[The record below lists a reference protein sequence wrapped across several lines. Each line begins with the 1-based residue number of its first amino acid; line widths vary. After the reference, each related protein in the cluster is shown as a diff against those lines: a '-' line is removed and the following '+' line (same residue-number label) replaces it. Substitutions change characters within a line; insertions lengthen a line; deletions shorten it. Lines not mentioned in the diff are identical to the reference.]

1 LKRRGGAA
9 GFGGSKANT
18 DARMERDQ
26 DDDDDD
32 KRLVYR
38 VCSKMNPEAKR
49 SRMLESGDSTEVK
62 KRKEVS
68 GVLDS
73 VGMTGR
79 VKTEMLTLE
88 DTVAKSGSAE
98 GSIPSAKPCTM
109 SASPVKA
116 EEKKYSTSSSDNSHL
131 REVWGESAEVEDK
144 RLLASAGMKGRLYG
158 RKRKFVGNIEVEK
171 NAVSP
176 SAHPESSAKTDSTAN
191 SGHEASESQSAPLG
205 LKDGHDGE
213 RLSGD
218 SRAEKS
224 EMGSY
229 VDGNEDISPMS
240 RRNRREP
247 KVPGKLIPLL
257 DCLRTVCAHKYA
269 PVFKHNH
276 DHQVKRTKEE
286 KCMVYI

>member
-1 LKRRGGAA
+1 LKRRGGA
-9 GFGGSKANT
+9 GGSKANH
-18 DARMERDQ
+18 DARIEHDP

-38 VCSKMNPEAKR
+38 VSSKMNPEAKR
-49 SRMLESGDSTEVK
+49 SRLLESGDSTEVK
-62 KRKEVS
+62 RKEAS
-68 GVLDS
+68 GLLN
-73 VGMTGR
+73 GLCMAGR

-98 GSIPSAKPCTM
+98 GSIPSSKPNNMM

-144 RLLASAGMKGRLYG
+144 RLTSAVMKGRLYG

-171 NAVSP
+171 NAISP

-191 SGHEASESQSAPLG
+191 SGHDLSESQSAPLG
-205 LKDGHDGE
+205 SKDGHDVE

-229 VDGNEDISPMS
+229 IDGNEDISPMS
-240 RRNRREP
+240 RRNKREP
-247 KVPGKLIPLL
+247 KVTGKLIPLL

-276 DHQVKRTKEE
+276 ENQVKKKKNCR
-286 KCMVYI
+286 VYIEFSRV